1 MAVKVLRAL
10 LGFVSMS
17 DGDVLSRGMA
27 VLTGLTG
34 NAKFPNPPVDLATLK
49 TAVESFQA
57 TIADALD
64 GGKKAIAARNKQ
76 RAVVIQMLRQL
87 ATYVEANC
95 NQDVAV
101 FTSSGFDVASA
112 TRTTTPQPLSQP
124 GIRNIAHGT
133 NSGQLVVRITALP
146 KARSYEMRYGALVN
160 GAVPGQWTTV
170 TITSVRGGVPVDN
183 LTPGVTYVFQVR
195 ALGNQGYTDWSDLA
209 TRMSV

>member
-1 MAVKVLRAL
+1 MAVRILRAL
-10 LGFVSMS
+10 LGFVGMS
-17 DGDVLSRGMA
+17 DGAVLSRAMA

-49 TAVESFQA
+49 SAAESFQA

-64 GGKKAIAARNKQ
+64 GGKKAIATKNKQ

-95 NQDVAV
+95 NQDVAI
-101 FTSSGFDVASA
+101 FTSSGFEVAST
-112 TRTTTPQPLSQP
+112 TRTMTPQPLTQP
-124 GIRNIAHGT
+124 GIQNIAHGI
-133 NSGQLVVRITALP
+133 NSGQLVVRIKALP
-146 KARSYEMRYGALVN
+146 KARSYELRYGALVN

-170 TITSVRGGVPVDN
+170 TITSVRGGVPVN
-183 LTPGVTYVFQVR
+183 ELTPGATYAFQVR